1 MMARVALGHT
11 GRALR
16 ASNAIA
22 IAFMLINVT
31 AFFRVVL
38 PIAFPNW
45 YQTLIYGSTLAWFA
59 AFLLFIFVYGPIM
72 VSQRIDGQGG

>member
-16 ASNAIA
+16 ASIA
-22 IAFMLINVT
+22 IGFMLINVA

-38 PIAFPNW
+38 PIALPNW
-45 YQTLIYGSTLAWFA
+45 YQTLIYGSMLAWLA
-59 AFLLFIFVYGPIM
+59 AFSLFIFVCGPIL
-72 VSQRIDGQGG
+72 VSQRIDGQDG